1 MIKLPMAKMARPKR
15 ARSKMARP
23 TSLSDLDCFGLIEPL
38 LVLRASLLRSFR
50 VALAF
55 QSPPVEIPWCEIGP
69 RMSSTNGKLPSISSS
84 QLVESLL
91 QSAIPTID

>member
-1 MIKLPMAKMARPKR
+1 MARP
-15 ARSKMARP
+15 A
-23 TSLSDLDCFGLIEPL
+23 SLSDLDCFGLIEPL
-38 LVLRASLLRSFR
+38 LVLRVSLLRSFR

-69 RMSSTNGKLPSISSS
+69 RMSSTDGKSPSISSS

-91 QSAIPTID
+91 QSAIPTRLDRLIFSKSLS